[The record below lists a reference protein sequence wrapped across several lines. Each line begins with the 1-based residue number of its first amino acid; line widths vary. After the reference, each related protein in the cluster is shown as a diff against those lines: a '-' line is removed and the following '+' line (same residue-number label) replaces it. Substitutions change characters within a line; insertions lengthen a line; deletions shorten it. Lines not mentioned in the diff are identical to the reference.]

1 MVHNSNVSRWK
12 RTLDYPLGYGIQS
25 AKGLEFKTVIL
36 LDSFLDLHPNLQK
49 TWRKLFLVRWSET
62 FHIHYP
68 EIESQ
73 MKLLYTGVTR
83 CIEQLFFAKTKS
95 SISGDAFVRRI
106 TTGSVKTNNLKRHS
120 EALVTLNNVGDD
132 VEKMP
137 MTRDEWISSSI
148 LNAEAAEDESKTDL
162 SISESLLNKSI
173 YCFEQ
178 ADNQDLTN
186 TTIRFQEEAPI
197 SWR

>member
-1 MVHNSNVSRWK
+1 MAHNSNVSRWK

-49 TWRKLFLVRWSET
+49 TWRDLFLGRWSET

-68 EIESQ
+68 EVESQ

-106 TTGSVKTNNLKRHS
+106 TTGSVKTNNLNRHY
-120 EALVTLNNVGDD
+120 EALATLNNVGD
-132 VEKMP
+132 VETCQWLKMNGYHQVFCSG
-137 MTRDEWISSSI
+137 RRE
-148 LNAEAAEDESKTDL
+148 
-162 SISESLLNKSI
+162 
-173 YCFEQ
+173 
-178 ADNQDLTN
+178 
-186 TTIRFQEEAPI
+186 
-197 SWR
+197 

>member
-1 MVHNSNVSRWK
+1 
-12 RTLDYPLGYGIQS
+12 
-25 AKGLEFKTVIL
+25 
-36 LDSFLDLHPNLQK
+36 
-49 TWRKLFLVRWSET
+49 
-62 FHIHYP
+62 
-68 EIESQ
+68 

>member
-49 TWRKLFLVRWSET
+49 TWRDLFLGRWSET